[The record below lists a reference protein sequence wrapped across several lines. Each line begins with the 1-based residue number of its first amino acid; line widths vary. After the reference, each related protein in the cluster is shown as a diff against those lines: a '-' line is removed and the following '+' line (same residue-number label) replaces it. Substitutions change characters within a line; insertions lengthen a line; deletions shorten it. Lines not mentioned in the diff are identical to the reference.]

1 MIFIIGIIR
10 SGIYLQGLNPNQM
23 LHYFRKIRR
32 DLITNSQSI
41 KYLKYAIGEVILVVL
56 GILIAL
62 QINNW
67 KEKRNNDYKKEVHIQ
82 RLSNDLGLDTMN
94 LGYYVDACE
103 REISHWRNIE
113 KQIRKPNATLD
124 SIIKIFTNNPL
135 GIPQLRYQNKATF
148 NSLLST
154 GDIELFQED
163 QLALLL
169 DYYAR
174 MEGTYSRLL
183 SYQDAITSNIQETRA
198 EFGFLYMEKK
208 TSLIYKKLR
217 GELDETKFLR
227 MFYNDVNIIASNIWY
242 RKEIA
247 YVGLVRTKEVLKVL
261 NNPSEYKYSDI
272 SFILTHYYDPNY
284 DPMP

>member
-135 GIPQLRYQNKATF
+135 GIPQLRYQNKATLIPCCRLGILNCF
-148 NSLLST
+148 KKINWRCYWIIMLEWKVLTLDFYLIKMLLR
-154 GDIELFQED
+154 Q
-163 QLALLL
+163 
-169 DYYAR
+169 
-174 MEGTYSRLL
+174 
-183 SYQDAITSNIQETRA
+183 
-198 EFGFLYMEKK
+198 
-208 TSLIYKKLR
+208 IYKKQERNL
-217 GELDETKFLR
+217 G
-227 MFYNDVNIIASNIWY
+227 FYIWKK
-242 RKEIA
+242 RQ
-247 YVGLVRTKEVLKVL
+247 V
-261 NNPSEYKYSDI
+261 
-272 SFILTHYYDPNY
+272 
-284 DPMP
+284 